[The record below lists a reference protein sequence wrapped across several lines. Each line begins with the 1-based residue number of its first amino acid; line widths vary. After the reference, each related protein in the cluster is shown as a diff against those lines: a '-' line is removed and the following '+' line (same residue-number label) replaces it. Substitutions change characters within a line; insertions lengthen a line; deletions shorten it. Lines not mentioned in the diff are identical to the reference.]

1 MQPVHDAHCHH
12 HFPEVTAKS
21 LEMARSVGLGCA
33 VVNATGPRDWEAVSA
48 MAAAEPRCLPSFGL
62 HPWKVPDAPEGWEA
76 GLRSALVGHPA
87 AGVGE
92 AGLDRWVQ
100 GNDPVLQ
107 ERAFRVQIALAR
119 ELDRPLTVHC
129 VRAFGHLMEVVRD
142 EPLPRRGFLLHAWN
156 GPPELV
162 PELVRLG
169 ARFSF
174 GTAHLV
180 ARKAARL
187 REFARSVP
195 RDRALLETDSPE
207 LCPDPEF
214 RFAALPDRP
223 DGTPVNHP
231 ANILS
236 ALRALAGAWGVSVE
250 ACAARANANFE
261 SLFLGR
267 EA

>member
-12 HFPEVTAKS
+12 HFPEVTGKS
-21 LEMARSVGLGCA
+21 LQMARSVGLGLA
-33 VVNATGPRDWEAVSA
+33 VVNATGPQDWEAVSA
-48 MAAAEPRCLPSFGL
+48 MAVSDPQCIPSFGL
-62 HPWKVPDAPEGWEA
+62 HPWKLPTAADGWEA
-76 GLRSALVGHPA
+76 ELRSVLLRHPA

-92 AGLDRWVQ
+92 AGLDRWVE
-100 GNDPVLQ
+100 GHDPVQQ
-107 ERAFRVQIALAR
+107 ERAFRAQIALAR

-129 VRAFGHLMEVVRD
+129 VRAYWHLMDVVRD
-142 EPLPRRGFLLHAWN
+142 EPLPRRGFLLHAWS
-156 GPPELV
+156 GPAEQV

-169 ARFSF
+169 AFFSF

-180 ARKAARL
+180 ARKAARV

-214 RFAALPDRP
+214 RFAALPGRP

-236 ALRALAGAWGVSVE
+236 ALRGLAGAWGVSPSE
-250 ACAARANANFE
+250 CAACVNANFGR
-261 SLFLGR
+261 LFLSR
-267 EA
+267 

>member
-12 HFPEVTAKS
+12 HFPEVTTKS
-21 LEMARSVGLGCA
+21 LEMARSVGLGFA
-33 VVNATGPRDWEAVSA
+33 VVNATGPHDWAAVAA
-48 MAAAEPRCLPSFGL
+48 MAGTDPRCLSSFGL
-62 HPWKVPDAPEGWEA
+62 HPWRIPEAPEGWET
-76 GLRSALVGHPA
+76 GLRNILMAHPS

-92 AGLDRWVQ
+92 AGLDRWVP
-100 GNDPVLQ
+100 GHDPARQ
-107 ERAFRVQIALAR
+107 EEAFRAQIALAR

-156 GPPELV
+156 GPSELV
-162 PELVRLG
+162 PELVGLG

-174 GTAHLV
+174 GTSHLI
-180 ARKAARL
+180 ARKATRL
-187 REFARSVP
+187 REFALSVP
-195 RDRALLETDSPE
+195 PERALLETDSPE

-214 RFAALPDRP
+214 RFAVLPDRP
-223 DGTPVNHP
+223 DGSAVNHP
-231 ANILS
+231 ANILA

-250 ACAARANANFE
+250 ACASRANANFE
-261 SLFLGR
+261 ALFLGR

>member
-12 HFPEVTAKS
+12 HFPEVTPEA
-21 LEMARSVGLGCA
+21 LVMARSVGLGFAA
-33 VVNATGPRDWEAVSA
+33 VNGTGPDDWDAVSVL
-48 MAAAEPRCLPSFGL
+48 AAADPRCVPSFGL
-62 HPWKVPDAPEGWEA
+62 HPWKVPVAPDDWEA
-76 GLRSALVGHPA
+76 GLRSALAAHPG

-92 AGLDRWVQ
+92 AGLDRWVA
-100 GNDPVLQ
+100 GNDPAAQ
-107 ERAFRVQIALAR
+107 ESAFRVQIALAR

-129 VRAFGHLMEVVRD
+129 VRAFGHLMEVLRD
-142 EPLPRRGFLLHAWN
+142 EPLPRRGFLLHAWA

-180 ARKAARL
+180 ARKASRL
-187 REFARSVP
+187 RDFARSVP
-195 RDRALLETDSPE
+195 RERTLLETDSPE

-214 RFAALPDRP
+214 RQAALPDRA
-223 DGTPVNHP
+223 DGIALNHP

-236 ALRALAGAWGVSVE
+236 ARRALAGAWGVPEE
-250 ACAARANANFE
+250 ACAACVNAGFE
-261 SLFLGR
+261 SLFFGR